1 MKKKDI
7 VKSHQDFNKI
17 IKKGSKIANSAFAIY
32 YKDNNIG
39 YSRYGIS
46 VGTKLGNAVF
56 RNRYKRKIRMIVTT
70 NMDVLKE
77 TNTDYVIILRKNG
90 VDISHEQLEAKFVEL
105 AKKIRSKNEKK
116 NNPVKNEVTGQNL
129 TENILCKP
137 SNKNVIKIYEK
148 NGVNIKK
155 LPTCDNFKIN
165 SGKYEGLWT
174 SIFVKPLAFVLLKL
188 GEAVGNYAV
197 SLIII
202 SLIIRLIA
210 FPFTKKTAMQSELLK
225 KAQPEI
231 TRIQNKYKD
240 KQDQESLTRQSQEMM
255 AVYKKYNISPMSGCL
270 FSMIQLPLFIAF
282 FEAVQRTPA
291 IFEGKFLGL
300 QLGTTPMVGLT
311 TSGIITYIILMIL
324 IAATTFYSFKMNM
337 SGNSLDPSMKMM
349 PVMMSVMIIITAL
362 FMPSALGIYWVTTNL
377 FTIFQNISVK
387 RSKEKYEKA

>member
-1 MKKKDI
+1 MKKTNNK
-7 VKSHQDFNKI
+7 KKI
-17 IKKGSKIANSAFAIY
+17 I
-32 YKDNNIG
+32 
-39 YSRYGIS
+39 
-46 VGTKLGNAVF
+46 
-56 RNRYKRKIRMIVTT
+56 
-70 NMDVLKE
+70 
-77 TNTDYVIILRKNG
+77 IILLLLLLTTGCTKNLT
-90 VDISHEQLEAKFVEL
+90 D
-105 AKKIRSKNEKK
+105 KK

-137 SNKNVIKIYEK
+137 SNKNVMKIYEK

-188 GEAVGNYAV
+188 GETVGNYAV

-324 IAATTFYSFKMNM
+324 IASTTFYSFKMNM

-387 RSKEKYEKA
+387 RSKEKYGKA

>member
-1 MKKKDI
+1 MEKTNNKKK
-7 VKSHQDFNKI
+7 I
-17 IKKGSKIANSAFAIY
+17 I
-32 YKDNNIG
+32 
-39 YSRYGIS
+39 
-46 VGTKLGNAVF
+46 
-56 RNRYKRKIRMIVTT
+56 
-70 NMDVLKE
+70 
-77 TNTDYVIILRKNG
+77 IILLLLLLTTGCTKNLT
-90 VDISHEQLEAKFVEL
+90 D
-105 AKKIRSKNEKK
+105 KK

-155 LPTCDNFKIN
+155 IPTCDNFKIN

-188 GEAVGNYAV
+188 GETVGNYAV

-387 RSKEKYEKA
+387 RSKEKYGKA

>member
-1 MKKKDI
+1 MKKTNNK
-7 VKSHQDFNKI
+7 KKI
-17 IKKGSKIANSAFAIY
+17 I
-32 YKDNNIG
+32 
-39 YSRYGIS
+39 
-46 VGTKLGNAVF
+46 
-56 RNRYKRKIRMIVTT
+56 
-70 NMDVLKE
+70 
-77 TNTDYVIILRKNG
+77 IILLLLLLTTGCTKNLT
-90 VDISHEQLEAKFVEL
+90 D
-105 AKKIRSKNEKK
+105 KK

-188 GEAVGNYAV
+188 GETVGNYAV

-270 FSMIQLPLFIAF
+270 FSMIQLPLFISF

-387 RSKEKYEKA
+387 RSKEKYGKA

>member
-1 MKKKDI
+1 MKKTNNK
-7 VKSHQDFNKI
+7 KKI
-17 IKKGSKIANSAFAIY
+17 I
-32 YKDNNIG
+32 
-39 YSRYGIS
+39 
-46 VGTKLGNAVF
+46 
-56 RNRYKRKIRMIVTT
+56 
-70 NMDVLKE
+70 
-77 TNTDYVIILRKNG
+77 IILLLLLLTTGCTKNLT
-90 VDISHEQLEAKFVEL
+90 D
-105 AKKIRSKNEKK
+105 KK

-137 SNKNVIKIYEK
+137 SNKNVMKIYEK

-188 GEAVGNYAV
+188 GETVGNYAV

-337 SGNSLDPSMKMM
+337 SGNSLDQSMKMM

-387 RSKEKYEKA
+387 RSKEKYGKA